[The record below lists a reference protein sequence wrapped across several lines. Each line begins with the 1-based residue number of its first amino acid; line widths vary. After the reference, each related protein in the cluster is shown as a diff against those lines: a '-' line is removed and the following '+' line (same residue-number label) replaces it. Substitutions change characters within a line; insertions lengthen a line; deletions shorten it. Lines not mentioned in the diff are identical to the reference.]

1 MYILYIMLFVISVF
15 ISLSFLLIL
24 LSFLRIFPIY

>member
-15 ISLSFLLIL
+15 ISLSFLLIH
-24 LSFLRIFPIY
+24 LSFLPIFSIY